1 MRKTLTLLTLLICS
15 VSVFADKVTSTDVK
29 TLPENAQQF
38 ITTYFKDLKIKKIE
52 VDDAFLEAKV
62 YEVEFTNGYEVEF
75 DSKGNWFQVD
85 FQNDQLPAA
94 LVPEKIAKYIKS
106 NFPGDFITE
115 IEVRKNGYEV
125 ELQSDISIEFDKNQK
140 FKRIDH

>member
-38 ITTYFKDLKIKKIE
+38 IATYFKDIKIKKIE

-62 YEVEFTNGYEVEF
+62 YEVEFVNGYEVEF

-85 FQNDQLPAA
+85 FQDDQLPAA
-94 LVPEKIAKYIKS
+94 LIPEKIAKYIKS

-115 IEVRKNGYEV
+115 IEVKKSGYEV